1 MPTVLFFRITHLQN
15 NQTIWHR
22 HIKLFWQALDQMS
35 QEERSKLI
43 NFCSGRSRLPASVD
57 EFPMSFKLTAPPPRS
72 KTSPDDYLPIA
83 QTCFFSLSLPEY
95 TSLQVRGCMLRF
107 IIWFWFAICCNIF
120 ISISFTIR
128 VFYWLMYHHFWKK
141 PHFNF

>member
-1 MPTVLFFRITHLQN
+1 MRLFALLHAPSHSSIEIYNTY
-15 NQTIWHR
+15 R
-22 HIKLFWQALDQMS
+22 HIILFWQALEQMS

-72 KTSPDDYLPIA
+72 KTNPDDYLPIA

-95 TSLQVRGCMLRF
+95 TNLEVKDKG
-107 IIWFWFAICCNIF
+107 
-120 ISISFTIR
+120 
-128 VFYWLMYHHFWKK
+128 
-141 PHFNF
+141 

>member
-1 MPTVLFFRITHLQN
+1 LPFISPTHLQH

-22 HIKLFWQALDQMS
+22 HIQLFWQALDQMS

-72 KTSPDDYLPIA
+72 KTNPDDYLPIA

-95 TSLQVRGCMLRF
+95 TNLEVGGYM
-107 IIWFWFAICCNIF
+107 FWFILWFCFAIICYNIF
-120 ISISFTIR
+120 IFILFTIFA
-128 VFYWLMYHHFWKK
+128 FYLLLYHLFLYETLS
-141 PHFNF
+141 